1 MTLPEADAER
11 LATALTTIRRRGT
24 EEFFDRLSRL
34 TLRHDDGIILVTQ
47 RVGSTVLVTRLN
59 VDDPGGAARLDEAT
73 SEGAQ
78 VTFVVDNRTQVVSAS
93 RVRPIVAARST
104 FGTSR
109 ATRSKPSADVATEKD
124 AGATARHLIQKMKN

>member
-1 MTLPEADAER
+1 M
-11 LATALTTIRRRGT
+11 
-24 EEFFDRLSRL
+24 
-34 TLRHDDGIILVTQ
+34 VTQ
-47 RVGSTVLVTRLN
+47 RAGSSVLVTRLN
-59 VDDPGGAARLDEAT
+59 VDDPGGAARLDKAT

-109 ATRSKPSADVATEKD
+109 ATRSKPSADAAATEKD
-124 AGATARHLIQKMKN
+124 AGATAHHLIQEMKN

>member
-1 MTLPEADAER
+1 MDAER
-11 LATALTTIRRRGT
+11 LAAALTTIRRRGT
-24 EEFFDRLSRL
+24 EEFFDDRLSRL
-34 TLRHDDGIILVTQ
+34 TLRHDDGTILVTQ
-47 RVGSTVLVTRLN
+47 RAGSSVLVTRLN

-93 RVRPIVAARST
+93 RVRPIAAARST

-109 ATRSKPSADVATEKD
+109 ATRSKPSADAATEKD
-124 AGATARHLIQKMKN
+124 AGATAHHLIQKPKN